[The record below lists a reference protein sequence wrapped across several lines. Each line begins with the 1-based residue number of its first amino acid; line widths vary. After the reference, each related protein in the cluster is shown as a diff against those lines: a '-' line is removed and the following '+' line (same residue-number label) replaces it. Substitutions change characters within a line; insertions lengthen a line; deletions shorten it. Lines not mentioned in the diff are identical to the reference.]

1 MSLYRSWMFVPGN
14 HERKLEKAEDLKAD
28 VIIYDLEDAVAL
40 GEKDKARKMVRKAIA
55 DNGNKVNYVRVNGNK
70 VNYVRVND
78 ISTPHFLD
86 DVSEL
91 AVEGLDGIVLPK
103 AGEKEHV
110 LLADH
115 LLTQMEQKRNLGQGS
130 TEIVPLIESALG
142 VHNAYEIAAS
152 CKRVKRLAFGAVDFT
167 LDINADLT
175 KEGVEILYAR
185 SQMIISS
192 RAAGIEPPIDTVY
205 VHIKDQ
211 IGLLKETRLV
221 KQLGFQGKLVV
232 HPDQIDVV
240 NNVFA
245 PTAEEVQEAKAIVA
259 AFDDALASGTAVIQL
274 NGKMIDYPVV
284 ERSKKIVDQA
294 KALSL

>member
-14 HERKLEKAEDLKAD
+14 HERRLEKAKDLQAD

-40 GEKDKARKMVRKAIA
+40 SEKDKSRKMVRKAIA
-55 DNGNKVNYVRVNGNK
+55 DNDKKVS
-70 VNYVRVND
+70 YVRVND
-78 ISTPHFLD
+78 ISTPYFFD

-103 AGEKEHV
+103 AGKKEDV

-115 LLTQMEQKRNLGQGS
+115 LLTQMEHKRDLGQGS

-142 VHNAYEIAAS
+142 LHNAYEIAAS

-167 LDINADLT
+167 LDINAELT

-185 SQMIISS
+185 SQLIISS

-205 VHIKDQ
+205 VHIKDHE
-211 IGLLKETRLV
+211 GLLKETRLV

-232 HPDQIDVV
+232 HPDQIGVV
-240 NNVFA
+240 NEVFT

-259 AFDDALASGTAVIQL
+259 AFNDALVSGAAAIQL
-274 NGKMIDYPVV
+274 NGKMIDYPVA
-284 ERSKKIVDQA
+284 ERAKRIVHQA
-294 KALSL
+294 KDLYL